1 MGFLT
6 AVPEV
11 SSYLAR
17 GMVLRDGDCM
27 VEIDGIMCTVYEI
40 GTDWPDQ
47 FVVEAYFAVDPDG
60 TIYRQ
65 DYLTGDWE
73 KLGT

>member
-1 MGFLT
+1 MEDNSGSWLT
-6 AVPEV
+6 DEGRTALKNSRECSGCPVKV
-11 SSYLAR
+11 N
-17 GMVLRDGDCM
+17 
-27 VEIDGIMCTVYEI
+27 
-40 GTDWPDQ
+40 
-47 FVVEAYFAVDPDG
+47 PDG